1 MWIIQISKN
10 NLNIC
15 NLVVDNKGGAIYCE
29 GKVNIFNSKLSDNR
43 ALVDGGAIYAVGA
56 GENVTFNINGVF
68 YTRTTNATGHVSLN
82 INLPEGNLIITTSY
96 KGCNVANNVEV
107 LSLLSANDIKM
118 RYRDGSQFIAK
129 LVDGQG
135 YACPNQYVTFNIN
148 GVFYNRI
155 TDNNGLVKLNI
166 RLIPGEYII
175 TSSFNGCSIANRVT
189 VTF

>member
-1 MWIIQISKN
+1 MH
-10 NLNIC
+10 
-15 NLVVDNKGGAIYCE
+15 
-29 GKVNIFNSKLSDNR
+29 
-43 ALVDGGAIYAVGA
+43 VDGGAIYAVGA

-82 INLPEGNLIITTSY
+82 INLPEGNYIITTSY
-96 KGCNVANNVEV
+96 KGCNVANNVKV

-175 TSSFNGCSIANRVT
+175 TSSFNGCNIAIGLL
-189 VTF
+189 

>member
-1 MWIIQISKN
+1 
-10 NLNIC
+10 
-15 NLVVDNKGGAIYCE
+15 
-29 GKVNIFNSKLSDNR
+29 
-43 ALVDGGAIYAVGA
+43 
-56 GENVTFNINGVF
+56 
-68 YTRTTNATGHVSLN
+68 
-82 INLPEGNLIITTSY
+82 
-96 KGCNVANNVEV
+96 
-107 LSLLSANDIKM
+107 M

-175 TSSFNGCSIANRVT
+175 TSSFNGCNIAIGLLLFGVSLPFFYFFKGFAKT
-189 VTF
+189 